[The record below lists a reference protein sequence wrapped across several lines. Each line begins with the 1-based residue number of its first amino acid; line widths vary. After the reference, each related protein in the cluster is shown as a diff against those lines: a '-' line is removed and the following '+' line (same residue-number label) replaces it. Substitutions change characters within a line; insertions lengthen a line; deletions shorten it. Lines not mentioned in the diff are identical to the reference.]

1 MKLNTIS
8 GNGLIRFLT
17 AVILVLNLS
26 LLHAQVNFTAKLS
39 SSKVGIRQQFT
50 VTYSLTG
57 ARSEAFERPPFAGFR
72 LTGQSS
78 MTGGGSV
85 QMFVNGQLVS
95 GNEGEQSWTFTLMPL
110 ETGNFDIS
118 PARVK
123 VGGEWIE
130 SPSLKV
136 SVSPSNQSP
145 SPVQSQTQSQ
155 TQPGST
161 QQPQQQQRQ
170 QQQTQQSQ
178 GGLSPDDVI
187 IRATADKSTAWVGE
201 PVIITYRIYT
211 KVSIPSYSINKIPA
225 FDGFWSE
232 NLTDPNARP
241 QQSEEILNG
250 QRYTSAIIR
259 RIVVYPQRPGN
270 LRLEPLEIELIA
282 RIARQ
287 RQQRNVNDWMDQM
300 FSNFFGNPFG
310 TDPFSSFSGFG
321 TTFEDIK
328 ATVKS
333 NPISLTIK
341 DLPAKNRTA
350 DFSGQVGKYSMEAWF
365 DKDRILIDDALNL
378 FVKITGNGNMSL
390 LEAPKVQFPKSFDVF
405 DPQVEDNTKTTS
417 SGISGDKIFNYLII
431 PREPGKFT
439 IPPFVFSYF
448 DPAAGDYR
456 NIVSDEFKLQIFGQQ
471 GSEGA
476 ALLTEVD
483 QDIRFIQ
490 LQSNRFR
497 EINSFF
503 FLSTFHILLFLIPL
517 LAFCVFIILLR
528 RHIRLHSDQQ
538 LLKYRRATR
547 TAGKRLKKASSLLKA
562 EKLNEFYE
570 ETARAIWSYLSDRF
584 AIQQAELSVDHVI
597 AELRSKDVESGT
609 LESLKLTLEFCEYI
623 RFAPGASSS
632 TPGEILEKAKDT
644 IRNLEQQILQNKKV
658 RK

>member
-1 MKLNTIS
+1 MNFQTIS
-8 GNGLIRFLT
+8 GNGFIRFLT
-17 AVILVLNLS
+17 AAMLVLNIS
-26 LLHAQVNFTAKLS
+26 LLQGQVNFTAKLS

-95 GNEGEQSWTFTLMPL
+95 GNEGEQSWTFTLMPTA
-110 ETGNFDIS
+110 TGNFDID

-136 SVSPSNQSP
+136 SVLPSSQSP

-155 TQPGST
+155 AQSGSK
-161 QQPQQQQRQ
+161 QQPP

-187 IRATADKSTAWVGE
+187 IRAMADKSTAWVGE
-201 PVIITYRIYT
+201 PVIITYRIFT
-211 KVSIPSYSINKIPA
+211 KVSIPSFHINKVPS

-232 NLTDPNARP
+232 NLTDPNAKP

-250 QRYTSAIIR
+250 QRYTSAMIRKII
-259 RIVVYPQRPGN
+259 VYPQRSGN
-270 LRLEPLEIELIA
+270 LKLEPLEVELIA

-287 RQQRNVNDWMDQM
+287 RQQSNVNNWMDQM

-310 TDPFSSFSGFG
+310 SDPFSSFSGFG

-328 ATVKS
+328 TTVKS
-333 NPISLTIK
+333 NSISLNIK

-378 FVKITGNGNMSL
+378 FVKISGNGNMSL
-390 LEAPKVQFPKSFDVF
+390 LEPPNIQFPKSFDVF
-405 DPQVEDNTKTTS
+405 DPQVEDNTKTTG

-439 IPPFVFSYF
+439 IPPVVFSYF
-448 DPAAGDYR
+448 DPSAGDYR
-456 NIVSDEFKLQIFGQQ
+456 NIFSDEFKLQIFGQQ
-471 GSEGA
+471 GSEGV
-476 ALLTEVD
+476 ALLTDVD
-483 QDIRFIQ
+483 QDIRFIL
-490 LQSNRFR
+490 LQSSRFR
-497 EINSFF
+497 DINSFF
-503 FLSTFHILLFLIPL
+503 FLSTIHILLFLLPL
-517 LAFCVFIILLR
+517 LAFFVFIILLR
-528 RHIRLHSDQQ
+528 RHIRLHSNQQ
-538 LLKYRRATR
+538 LLKYRRATK
-547 TAGKRLKKASSLLKA
+547 TAGKRLKKASALLKA

-570 ETARAIWSYLSDRF
+570 ETARAIWLYLSDRF
-584 AIQQAELSVDHVI
+584 AIEQAELSVDYVI
-597 AELRSKDVESGT
+597 AELRNKDVESET
-609 LESLKLTLEFCEYI
+609 LESLKRTLEFCEYI
-623 RFAPGASSS
+623 RFAPGASSA
-632 TPGEILEKAKDT
+632 TPGEILQNAKDT
-644 IRNLEQQILQNKKV
+644 VRNLEQQILQNKKN